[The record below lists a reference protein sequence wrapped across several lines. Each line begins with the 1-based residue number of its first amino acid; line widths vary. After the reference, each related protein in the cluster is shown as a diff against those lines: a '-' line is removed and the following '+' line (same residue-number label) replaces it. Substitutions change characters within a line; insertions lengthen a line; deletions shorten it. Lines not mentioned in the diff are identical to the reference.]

1 MTIDIRQ
8 ASHPETVK
16 HYDTEELRR
25 HFLVERVFA
34 FGEVTLTYSHVDR
47 LIIGGAMPG
56 LEPLALPTPKN
67 VGTSTFLERREL
79 GIINIGGPG
88 RVQVGETT
96 YELARRDCLYVGRNA
111 GAVAFASAD
120 ESDPAKFYLVSTQA
134 HASHETVKI
143 AVERTN
149 RVELGEQATSNRRT
163 IYQYIIPGVCE
174 SSQLV
179 MGLTQLEPGSMWN
192 TMPCHVH
199 DRRSEAY
206 VYFDLADS
214 ARVFHL
220 MGEPNQTRHL
230 VLANEQ
236 AIFSPGWSIHS
247 GVGTSHYAFIWAMGG
262 ENQDY
267 TDMDPVAMAD
277 LR

>member
-1 MTIDIRQ
+1 MTIDVRQ
-8 ASHPETVK
+8 AIHPEAVRRL
-16 HYDTEELRR
+16 DTAELRED
-25 HFLVERVFA
+25 FLVERVFA
-34 FGEVTLTYSHVDR
+34 PGEVILTYSHVDR

-56 LEPLALPTPKN
+56 AEPLELPTPRIL
-67 VGTSTFLERREL
+67 GTGAFLERREL

-88 RVQVGETT
+88 GVRVGQTEH
-96 YELARRDCLYVGRNA
+96 ELARRDCLYVGKGA
-111 GAVAFASAD
+111 GEIAFASVDA
-120 ESDPAKFYLVSTQA
+120 SDPAKFYLVSTPA
-134 HASHETVKI
+134 HASHETVRI
-143 AVERTN
+143 PVERAK

-163 IYQYIIPGVCE
+163 IYQYIIPGLCE

-199 DRRSEAY
+199 DRRSEVY
-206 VYFDLADS
+206 VYFDLAEG

-220 MGEPNQTRHL
+220 MGEPSETRH
-230 VLANEQ
+230 VVMANEQ
-236 AIFSPGWSIHS
+236 AVFSPGWSIHS

-267 TDMDPVAMAD
+267 ADMDPVAMAD

>member
-1 MTIDIRQ
+1 MAIDIRQ
-8 ASHPETVK
+8 ASHPESVR

-25 HFLVERVFA
+25 HFLVERVFVP
-34 FGEVTLTYSHVDR
+34 GEVTLTYSHVDR

-56 LEPLALPTPKN
+56 VEPLELPTPKI

-88 RVQVGETT
+88 TVRVGAITHD
-96 YELARRDCLYVGRNA
+96 LAYRDCLYVGKGA
-111 GAVAFASAD
+111 GEVAFASAD
-120 ESDPAKFYLVSTQA
+120 AGHPAKFYLVSTPA
-134 HASHETVKI
+134 HANYEIVKI
-143 AVERTN
+143 PLERAK

-174 SSQLV
+174 TSQLV

-206 VYFDLADS
+206 IYFDLADS

-267 TDMDPVAMAD
+267 ADMDPVAMAD